1 MAFKSVTTGYF
12 DKKFSKLTNKNA
24 TFKKQVINKLKEIRQ
39 NPEIGEPKSHELRG
53 LRGLHI
59 SEHFVVVYLIFKDYV
74 IFINLDHHDKAYDAE
89 TMKRLIRRLLDDKKL
104 LTALKI
110 SDITV
115 EDVARFVMTVGK
127 HK

>member
-1 MAFKSVTTGYF
+1 MAFKSVTTSYF
-12 DKKFSKLTNKNA
+12 DKKFSKLTTKNT

-39 NPEIGEPKSHELRG
+39 NPEIGEPKSHALRG

-59 SEHFVVVYLIFKDYV
+59 SEHFVVIYLIFRDTV

-89 TMKRLIRRLLDDKKL
+89 TMKRLIRRLSEDDGL
-104 LTALKI
+104 LAALKV

-115 EDVARFVMTVGK
+115 DDFARFVVTVGK
-127 HK
+127 K

>member
-1 MAFKSVTTGYF
+1 MTFKSVTTSYF

-115 EDVARFVMTVGK
+115 EDLARFVTTVGK

>member
-1 MAFKSVTTGYF
+1 MAFKSVTTSYF

-24 TFKKQVINKLKEIRQ
+24 TFKKQMINKLKEIRQ
-39 NPEIGEPKSHELRG
+39 NPEIGEPKSHALRG

-74 IFINLDHHDKAYDAE
+74 VFINLDHHDKAYDAE

-115 EDVARFVMTVGK
+115 EDVAHFVMTVGK

>member
-1 MAFKSVTTGYF
+1 MAFKSVTTSHF
-12 DKKFSKLTNKNA
+12 EKRFSKLTNKNT
-24 TFKKQVINKLKEIRQ
+24 TFKKQVINKMKEIRQ

-59 SEHFVVVYLIFKDYV
+59 SEHFVVVYLIFNNFV
-74 IFINLDHHDKAYDAE
+74 IFINLDHHDNAYDRE
-89 TMKRLIRRLLDDKKL
+89 TMKRLIKRLLDDKKL

-115 EDVARFVMTVGK
+115 DDFASFVTTVGK

>member
-1 MAFKSVTTGYF
+1 MAFKSVTTSYF

-24 TFKKQVINKLKEIRQ
+24 TFKKQVINKMKGIRQ
-39 NPEIGEPKSHELRG
+39 NPEIGEPKSHDLRG

-74 IFINLDHHDKAYDAE
+74 VFINLDHHDKAYDPE
-89 TMKRLIRRLLDDKKL
+89 TIKRLIRRLLQDGKL
-104 LTALKI
+104 LAALKI

-115 EDVARFVMTVGK
+115 EDVARFVMAVGK

>member
-1 MAFKSVTTGYF
+1 MAFKSVTTSYF
-12 DKKFSKLTNKNA
+12 DKRFSKLTNKNT
-24 TFKKQVINKLKEIRQ
+24 TFKIQVINKLKEIRQ
-39 NPEIGEPKSHELRG
+39 NPEMGEPKSHELRG

-74 IFINLDHHDKAYDAE
+74 IFINLDHHDKAYDPN
-89 TMKRLIRRLLDDKKL
+89 TVKRLIKRLLDDRKL
-104 LTALKI
+104 LAALKI
-110 SDITV
+110 SNITV

>member
-1 MAFKSVTTGYF
+1 MAFKSVTTSYF
-12 DKKFSKLTNKNA
+12 DKKFSKLTNKNE
-24 TFKKQVINKLKEIRQ
+24 TFKRQVINKLKEIRQ
-39 NPEIGEPKSHELRG
+39 HPEIGEPKSHALRG

-74 IFINLDHHDKAYDAE
+74 IFINLDHHDKAYDPN
-89 TMKRLIRRLLDDKKL
+89 TMKRLIRRLLEDERL
-104 LTALKI
+104 LAALEI

-115 EDVARFVMTVGK
+115 DDFARFVTTVGK